1 MDRKREALHAKG
13 SFWYWN
19 KTYVKLTKGVEMKV
33 FKFLV
38 IIFFL
43 LIPTAAFAWGPLT
56 HIYLGNELYS
66 LSSLLPAGLFEII
79 RRYKKDFIYGNLMA
93 DIIVGKK
100 YLPDHKNSHS
110 WGFAFNLR
118 SAAETNQQKAFVYG
132 YMCHLAADT
141 VAHNS
146 YTANKKSVRH
156 TLLEM
161 KADCII
167 DKKYWQQT
175 VYIEP
180 EIQMRNDIFLQNS
193 IERFIFS
200 FKTNKRILKGVAYF
214 TICYPA
220 RVGDFIDRNLITYM
234 PDREKIEKLHHESL
248 DRIVDLFQH
257 WEKSAALKL
266 NPSGNMHRKKII
278 KGPFKAFLFRP
289 LKIRPAH
296 FLRNTT
302 KRL

>member
-1 MDRKREALHAKG
+1 MRIITLLC
-13 SFWYWN
+13 
-19 KTYVKLTKGVEMKV
+19 TV
-33 FKFLV
+33 FF
-38 IIFFL
+38 IF
-43 LIPTAAFAWGPLT
+43 IPTLAFAWGPLT
-56 HIYLGNELYS
+56 HTYLGNELLS
-66 LSSLLPAGLFEII
+66 LGSLLPAAIYKII
-79 RRYKKDFIYGNLMA
+79 RRHKKDFIYGNLMA
-93 DIIVGKK
+93 DIVVGKK

-110 WGFAFNLR
+110 WGFAFNLL

-146 YTANKKSVRH
+146 YTVNKKSVRH

-167 DKKYWQQT
+167 DKKYWQQA
-175 VYIEP
+175 VFIEP

-248 DRIVDLFQH
+248 DRIVDLFQS

-266 NPSGNMHRKKII
+266 NPSGTMHRKKII
-278 KGPFKAFLFRP
+278 NGQFKAFLFRP

-296 FLRNTT
+296 FLRKTT
-302 KRL
+302 KRLRDM